1 MALLWSPYPDL
12 NWGPLPYQGSA
23 LPLSYMGIISTLSR
37 TTNLNFARHIMERVK
52 GIEPSYSDWKS
63 EVLPLN
69 YTRKISCAAGYQL
82 LIILSNQLRGRFS
95 SEPTQNRARN
105 RKHYKLLTIRSS
117 TIWWRGV
124 DSNHRRRSRQIY
136 NLIPLATREPL
147 QKLSGSFCWR
157 IKPLSMHKASKTAPE
172 LTFRRIHSASRQNK
186 GPPQGSPFILVPAP
200 RIERGTY

>member
-1 MALLWSPYPDL
+1 MIDVTNCAHVDMRFISFKFFFGHDAITPLLIFRIYFQFCRKRIYAADTGFYNKTTKLLYMALLWSPYPDL

-95 SEPTQNRARN
+95 SEPN
-105 RKHYKLLTIRSS
+105 
-117 TIWWRGV
+117 
-124 DSNHRRRSRQIY
+124 
-136 NLIPLATREPL
+136 
-147 QKLSGSFCWR
+147 
-157 IKPLSMHKASKTAPE
+157 
-172 LTFRRIHSASRQNK
+172 
-186 GPPQGSPFILVPAP
+186 
-200 RIERGTY
+200 